1 MGDADTALA
10 RTGPA
15 TVVGRGLGAWVAL
28 LIAGGRPS
36 AVRGAILA
44 DGPGIAGGGPE
55 PGSPFIYAPSSPPG
69 GSPDEV
75 AMVEL
80 SRDVRPPDYATSLAR
95 QATQLSELNTPITV
109 SAVSRPPWLTA
120 IVAEPGVQE
129 LPLVE
134 ALAFYAA
141 D

>member
-1 MGDADTALA
+1 
-10 RTGPA
+10 
-15 TVVGRGLGAWVAL
+15 
-28 LIAGGRPS
+28 
-36 AVRGAILA
+36 
-44 DGPGIAGGGPE
+44 
-55 PGSPFIYAPSSPPG
+55 
-69 GSPDEV
+69 
-75 AMVEL
+75 MVEL
-80 SRDVRPPDYATSLAR
+80 SRDVRPPDYATSFAR